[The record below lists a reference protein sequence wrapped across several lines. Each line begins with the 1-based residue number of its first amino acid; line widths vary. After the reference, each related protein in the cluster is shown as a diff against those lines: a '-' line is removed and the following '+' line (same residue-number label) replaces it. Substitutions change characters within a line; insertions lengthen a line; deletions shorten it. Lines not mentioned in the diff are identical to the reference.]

1 LNTPVT
7 VGRALR
13 LEVVVEAGCL
23 TDADAGRGIETG
35 ADESLAGLV
44 MFGVFVMVVVV
55 EIEVDC
61 GWSKLER
68 YEG

>member
-1 LNTPVT
+1 M
-7 VGRALR
+7 
-13 LEVVVEAGCL
+13 VEAGCL
-23 TDADAGRGIETG
+23 TDDDAGRGIETG